1 MSVKLNI
8 LWVVSVNI
16 QCIWNYAKFDSN
28 VWILPSFLL
37 KQTVV
42 ITAMVISTQKLVQT
56 KFTTGISRLD
66 IYIPIK
72 DDTVAE
78 NWAKN

>member
-28 VWILPSFLL
+28 AWILANFLL

-42 ITAMVISTQKLVQT
+42 ITAVFISTQKLVQT

-66 IYIPIK
+66 NYIPIK